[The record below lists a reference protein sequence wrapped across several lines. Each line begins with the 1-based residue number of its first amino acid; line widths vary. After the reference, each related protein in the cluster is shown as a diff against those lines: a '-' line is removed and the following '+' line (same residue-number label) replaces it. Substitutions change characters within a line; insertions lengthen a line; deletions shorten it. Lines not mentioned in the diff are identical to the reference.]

1 MWRET
6 TIWIMPYGFILGED
20 CMEIVMHA
28 KSKTYSI
35 YLERGVLRKA
45 SELIGRQ
52 GRVFIVSDDGVPEK
66 WQTLLHEQYPD
77 SSMYVFKNGE
87 ASKNFD
93 TLQDILKSMQEAHVS
108 RKDTVIALGGGVVG
122 DMAGFAS
129 AIYMRGIPYV
139 NIPTTSLSQI
149 DSSIGGKTAIDFNGV
164 KNCVGAFW
172 QPDMVL
178 VDPEVLETLTPRHY
192 HNGLA
197 EAVKEGLIKDEKLFE
212 IFEKDDYNDHIDEI
226 IERCLNIKKDVVE
239 HDENETGERKL
250 LNFGHTYGHGLESYF
265 GMDGY
270 YHGECVGL
278 GMLIILDD
286 QQIKERLQKVLER
299 LDLPTTCEYDADK
312 VFELMKNDKKADHDH
327 ISIVQVDEIG
337 KGYVEDWSMD
347 KVREKLK

>member
-1 MWRET
+1 
-6 TIWIMPYGFILGED
+6 
-20 CMEIVMHA
+20 MEIVMHA

-35 YLERGVLRKA
+35 YLEKGVLNRA

-52 GRVFIVSDDGVPEK
+52 GRVFIVSDDGVPDK
-66 WQTLLHEQYPD
+66 WKQILQQQYPTA
-77 SSMYVFKNGE
+77 SMYVFKNGE

-93 TLQDILKSMQEAHVS
+93 TLQDILKAMQEAHVS

-129 AIYMRGIPYV
+129 AIYMRGIPYI

-149 DSSIGGKTAIDFNGV
+149 DSSIGGKTAVDFNGV

-178 VDPEVLETLTPRHY
+178 VDPEVLSTLTLRHY

-212 IFEKDDYNDHIDEI
+212 IFEKDDYNEHIEEI

-265 GMDGY
+265 GMNGF

-278 GMLIILDD
+278 GMLKVLNNEE
-286 QQIKERLQKVLER
+286 IKERLTKVLER
-299 LDLPTTCEYDADK
+299 LELPTTCTYEADK
-312 VFELMKNDKKADHDH
+312 VFALMKNDKKADHDH

-337 KGYVEDWSMD
+337 KGYIEDWSMD
-347 KVREKLK
+347 KVWEKLL

>member
-1 MWRET
+1 MALFVSRGKSMKIE
-6 TIWIMPYGFILGED
+6 
-20 CMEIVMHA
+20 MHA
-28 KSKTYSI
+28 ESKTYPI
-35 YLERGVLRKA
+35 YLERGILKKA
-45 SELIGRQ
+45 KEYIGRS
-52 GRVFIVSDDGVPEK
+52 GKVFLISDDGVPEQ
-66 WQTLLHEQYPD
+66 WRNLLQKQYP
-77 SSMYVFKNGE
+77 SASMYVFKNGE

-93 TLQDILKSMQEAHVS
+93 TLQDILKAMQKAHVS
-108 RKDTVIALGGGVVG
+108 RKDSVIALGGGVVG

-129 AIYMRGIPYV
+129 AIYMRGIPYI

-178 VDPEVLETLTPRHY
+178 VDPEVLTTLTPRHF

-212 IFEKDDYNDHIDEI
+212 IFERDDYVDHIDEI
-226 IERCLNIKKDVVE
+226 IARCLNIKKDVVE
-239 HDENETGERKL
+239 HDEKETGERKL

-278 GMLIILDD
+278 GMLKILNNKE
-286 QQIKERLQKVLER
+286 IKDRLVKVLER
-299 LDLPTTCEYDADK
+299 LQLPVTCEYDADA
-312 VFELMKNDKKADHDH
+312 VFQLMMNDKKADHDH

-337 KGYVEDWSMD
+337 NGYVEDWSNE
-347 KVREKLK
+347 KIRERL